1 MVMPIYTA
9 LEKIPRSLVEASK
22 DLGVGPIRTF
32 LAITMPLSM
41 PGVIAGTTFTFCLTF
56 GDFIA
61 SFLVGGPS
69 GQMVAN
75 VITSQFGA
83 SMNWPLGAALSI
95 IMLVVVLTIISF
107 SDRLERAGRL
117 DLG

>member
-1 MVMPIYTA
+1 M
-9 LEKIPRSLVEASK
+9 
-22 DLGVGPIRTF
+22 
-32 LAITMPLSM
+32 
-41 PGVIAGTTFTFCLTF
+41 
-56 GDFIA
+56 IA
-61 SFLVGGPS
+61 S
-69 GQMVAN
+69 

-95 IMLVVVLTIISF
+95 IMLFVVLTIITL